1 METTSPQ
8 QLALAALIYK
18 YLDTERLIRENPL
31 VTGEM
36 INAFFKKTVPLRKE
50 LGDAPTIHQPR
61 NIQSHDGAR
70 KPNELIIH
78 TDGASRG
85 NPGKAGIGVAIFDKG
100 YKLIEEVCS
109 FIGNA
114 TNNVAEYKAMI
125 LATQKAIGHNAKNVL
140 FKTDSELL
148 VRQLNGVYRV
158 KNLNIQPLYAELA
171 ALLGKIPA
179 WKIQHVYR
187 EENACADALANRG
200 IDEST
205 P

>member
-1 METTSPQ
+1 MKNTSPQ
-8 QLALAALIYK
+8 QLAALIYR
-18 YLDTERLIRENPL
+18 YLDTERLFRENPSI
-31 VTGEM
+31 TREM
-36 INAFFKKTVPLRKE
+36 IEAFFSINVPLKKE
-50 LGDAPTIHQPR
+50 MGGVSVVPPQR
-61 NIQSHDGAR
+61 NTHTHDRAK

-100 YKLIEEVCS
+100 YNLIEEVCS

-125 LATQKAIGHNAKNVL
+125 LATQKAIDHNAKNVL

-148 VRQLNGVYRV
+148 VKQLNGIYRV
-158 KNLNIQPLYAELA
+158 KNPNIQPLYAELA
-171 ALLGKIPA
+171 ALLSKIPA
-179 WKIQHVYR
+179 WKVQHVYR
-187 EENACADALANRG
+187 EENACADTLANRG

-205 P
+205 R